1 MHPER
6 YPIVERIARE
16 SGHSIADLVANP
28 ALLDEI
34 DLNKYVDDQVG
45 LPTLT
50 DIIAELRKPGRDPRE
65 KATEFSFDDA
75 ITDISDLH
83 EGMILPGIVNNITDF
98 GAFID
103 LGVHTS
109 GLIHISQMGDRR
121 VKHPSEV
128 LKLRQTIKV
137 RVIGVDLDRKRIS
150 LSLRGVEQ

>member
-1 MHPER
+1 
-6 YPIVERIARE
+6 
-16 SGHSIADLVANP
+16 
-28 ALLDEI
+28 
-34 DLNKYVDDQVG
+34 
-45 LPTLT
+45 
-50 DIIAELRKPGRDPRE
+50 
-65 KATEFSFDDA
+65 
-75 ITDISDLH
+75 
-83 EGMILPGIVNNITDF
+83 MILPGIVNNITDF